1 MLVLGILGST
11 MGIYE
16 EVYGLFPVFVGI
28 FMALGYD
35 AIVGGATIFLGV
47 SLGYAAGTTNPLI
60 LQWPRMWQA

>member
-1 MLVLGILGST
+1 MLGILGST

-35 AIVGGATIFLGV
+35 AIVGGATIFV
-47 SLGYAAGTTNPLI
+47 VDI
-60 LQWPRMWQA
+60 ERFERV